1 MEPLHYLLIADAVI
15 ALVVLLWPRGRCVRR
30 WRWSFLRS
38 VARATLKATRRNSSL
53 TGRPVRDRPE
63 RAVPIPAK
71 RARLAPLS
79 VSACRSIGCPRVSNR
94 ARQLLPRSLTWCLL
108 PEKTVNCSSRRRLRT
123 PTAAWPGRSEATKA
137 AAPASMAVTLA
148 DAEWE
153 HMLGALREVGC
164 WSAWSGRGPP
174 GDEALHAVQ
183 EAEVAR
189 HLPPLPEAPRTTR
202 RPPSPAMSC

>member
-71 RARLAPLS
+71 REASGAFVCFGVQVDWLP
-79 VSACRSIGCPRVSNR
+79 PRVEPSAPTSTPQPDMVFASRENGKLLFATSPANPNR
-94 ARQLLPRSLTWCLL
+94 GLAR
-108 PEKTVNCSSRRRLRT
+108 TVGGHEGSGTGIHGGHPGRRR
-123 PTAAWPGRSEATKA
+123 
-137 AAPASMAVTLA
+137 M
-148 DAEWE
+148 
-153 HMLGALREVGC
+153 GAYAG
-164 WSAWSGRGPP
+164 
-174 GDEALHAVQ
+174 
-183 EAEVAR
+183 
-189 HLPPLPEAPRTTR
+189 
-202 RPPSPAMSC
+202 RPPRGGVLVGLEWARPAWG